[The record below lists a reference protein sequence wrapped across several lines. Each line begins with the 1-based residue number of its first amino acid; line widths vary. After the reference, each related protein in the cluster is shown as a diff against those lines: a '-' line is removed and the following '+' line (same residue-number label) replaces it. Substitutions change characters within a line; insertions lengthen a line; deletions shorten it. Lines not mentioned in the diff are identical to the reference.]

1 MVSLR
6 NKITTKC
13 FATIILWIM
22 VVVGRR
28 TKAVMSEDKVVVV
41 VGTVVINCHFKKR

>member
-13 FATIILWIM
+13 FATIILWIIYGGGWSENESGD
-22 VVVGRR
+22 VRR
-28 TKAVMSEDKVVVV
+28 QSS
-41 VGTVVINCHFKKR
+41 GGGGYGGH

>member
-13 FATIILWIM
+13 FATLLNYGGGWSENESGD
-22 VVVGRR
+22 VRR
-28 TKAVMSEDKVVVV
+28 QSGGGYGGHYE
-41 VGTVVINCHFKKR
+41 

>member
-13 FATIILWIM
+13 FATIIKLWWWLL
-22 VVVGRR
+22 GRR
-28 TKAVMSEDKVVVV
+28 TKAVMSEDKVVV
-41 VGTVVINCHFKKR
+41 GTVVINCHLKKR